1 LVTVL
6 LPVFGD
12 EQQFLAAGSDLF
24 AAFPEAPMDSV
35 PAWSFRES
43 APDPVVALDRQ
54 VLALVAALMLVPARV
69 PRLFQ
74 RTQRL
79 PEPPA

>member
-1 LVTVL
+1 
-6 LPVFGD
+6 
-12 EQQFLAAGSDLF
+12 
-24 AAFPEAPMDSV
+24 MDSV

-43 APDPVVALDRQ
+43 APDPGVALDRQ
-54 VLALVAALMLVPARV
+54 VLALVAALMLVLARV